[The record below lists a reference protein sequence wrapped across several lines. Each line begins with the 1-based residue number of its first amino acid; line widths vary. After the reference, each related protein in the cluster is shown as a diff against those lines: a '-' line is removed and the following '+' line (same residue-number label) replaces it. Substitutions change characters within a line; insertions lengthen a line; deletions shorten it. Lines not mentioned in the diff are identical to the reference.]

1 MKQLN
6 VRVVLFL
13 GGILLVSLGVQ
24 YLQIYSVENF
34 TTDTHAAPADTHAA
48 PAATPARPA
57 VAARPT
63 DSGNITAATGLYM
76 SMPSADKKIILA
88 GVKSAIKLNAIKAID
103 NMMLS
108 A

>member
-34 TTDTHAAPADTHAA
+34 TTDTTPAAPAA
-48 PAATPARPA
+48 PAATPPPP
-57 VAARPT
+57 AARPT
-63 DSGNITAATGLYM
+63 DSGNVTAATGLYM